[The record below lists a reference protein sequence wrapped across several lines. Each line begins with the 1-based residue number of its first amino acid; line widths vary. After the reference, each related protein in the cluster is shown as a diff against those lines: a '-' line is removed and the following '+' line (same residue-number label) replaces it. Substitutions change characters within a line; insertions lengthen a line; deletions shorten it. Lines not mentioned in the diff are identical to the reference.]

1 MSQNH
6 PGGDTS
12 HPGDPNNLSTIPQQP
27 ADQPDDMQQRRPEYP
42 QRRQKSSE
50 RSEVTG
56 WAIAAT
62 LLILICVSVGV
73 GLYIGAQKAK
83 DAVRS
88 GAAAIGAASQVGHF
102 CGAYR
107 SQDYGSAYQLLSA
120 AAQGRTSQTQYVSH
134 QQALDARA
142 GVVAACSIDPHHT
155 LPSMSSDG
163 NTATAQIQVAR
174 GANAKLTTGTLT
186 MVYEDNTWKIDRAD
200 SSLTL
205 L

>member
-1 MSQNH
+1 MGQNDLGEDS
-6 PGGDTS
+6 PDAGNS
-12 HPGDPNNLSTIPQQP
+12 NIPQQP
-27 ADQPDDMQQRRPEYP
+27 AHQPNYMQQP
-42 QRRQKSSE
+42 RQKGSE
-50 RSEVTG
+50 RSEVLQ

-62 LLILICVSVGV
+62 LLILICVGASVALYAGV
-73 GLYIGAQKAK
+73 QKAK

-107 SQDYGSAYQLLSA
+107 SQDYGSAYQLLST

-134 QQALDARA
+134 QQALDASTGA
-142 GVVAACSIDPHHT
+142 VAICSIDPNHT
-155 LPSMSSDG
+155 LPSISSDG

-174 GANAKLTTGTLT
+174 GANAKPTTGTLT
-186 MVYEDNTWKIDRAD
+186 LVYEEDTWKVDRAD